1 MTTLTREYEKY
12 SILSLLFDPAFT
24 SYITQFDL
32 SSKEGTMEAI
42 KTVINLDQLRQGAI
56 EEARHQ
62 RAPQLVMGGF
72 GNTTII

>member
-12 SILSLLFDPAFT
+12 RILSLLFDPAFT
-24 SYITQFDL
+24 SYLTQFDWG
-32 SSKEGTMEAI
+32 SKEGAMEGI
-42 KTVINLDQLRQGAI
+42 KTVINLDQLRQGAL

-72 GNTTII
+72 GNTIII